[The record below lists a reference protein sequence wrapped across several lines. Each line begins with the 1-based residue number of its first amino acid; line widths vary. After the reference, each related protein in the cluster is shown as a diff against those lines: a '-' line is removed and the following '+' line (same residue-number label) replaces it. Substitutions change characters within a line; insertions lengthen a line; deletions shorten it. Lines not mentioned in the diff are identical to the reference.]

1 MPVVSL
7 CAGTDRRQC
16 DLGLHYGFCSG
27 IFSPEQLREIK
38 MEKLKLV
45 VMCTTW
51 VALAVFLA
59 PLWVPVA
66 ILASTGI
73 IAKEFKGDSDGE

>member
-1 MPVVSL
+1 
-7 CAGTDRRQC
+7 
-16 DLGLHYGFCSG
+16 
-27 IFSPEQLREIK
+27 
-38 MEKLKLV
+38 MEKLKLA

-59 PLWVPVA
+59 PIWVPVA

-73 IAKEFKGDSDGE
+73 IAKELKGDPEDE